1 MALEVHPCNMSSG
14 LQRALCAPR
23 PPMLEP
29 KRGEQ
34 GQLGGGLQN
43 ALLMQPELL
52 VRARSLVLDKE
63 GRNTFHPVQ
72 M

>member
-1 MALEVHPCNMSSG
+1 
-14 LQRALCAPR
+14 
-23 PPMLEP
+23 MLEP
-29 KRGEQ
+29 KHGEQ

-52 VRARSLVLDKE
+52 VRARSLVLVKE

>member
-1 MALEVHPCNMSSG
+1 M
-14 LQRALCAPR
+14 LQ
-23 PPMLEP
+23 P
-29 KRGEQ
+29 KHGEQ

-52 VRARSLVLDKE
+52 VRARCLVLDK
-63 GRNTFHPVQ
+63 GGSNTFLPVH